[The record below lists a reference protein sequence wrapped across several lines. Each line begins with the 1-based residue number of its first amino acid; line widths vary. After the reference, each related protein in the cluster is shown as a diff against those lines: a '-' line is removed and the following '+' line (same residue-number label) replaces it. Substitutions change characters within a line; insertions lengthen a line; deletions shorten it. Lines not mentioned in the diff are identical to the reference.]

1 MCGAQQNKVFGLTSF
16 QCIMMYPPHL
26 TTISISSFPLLFCH
40 CLLLTRLYLCHHH
53 GPWGHQIKLLA
64 CQPRQVRHCWS
75 RHCLHKVEHHRQK
88 HSHSPSVTR
97 SHRCWWQ
104 WWHLGIGML
113 SINEGSTKYEPC
125 AMKEVSDPYMTV
137 LNDID
142 IEINEDDNNR
152 NQG

>member
-1 MCGAQQNKVFGLTSF
+1 
-16 QCIMMYPPHL
+16 
-26 TTISISSFPLLFCH
+26 
-40 CLLLTRLYLCHHH
+40 
-53 GPWGHQIKLLA
+53 
-64 CQPRQVRHCWS
+64 
-75 RHCLHKVEHHRQK
+75 
-88 HSHSPSVTR
+88 
-97 SHRCWWQ
+97 
-104 WWHLGIGML
+104 ML